1 MNIRE
6 MVRQYLEANQF
17 DGLYNAGEC
26 ACKKDD
32 LFPCGDPHM
41 AYCKPGYLA
50 PCPQDG
56 TDACGEHDWHI
67 AEKQRPHAAHGEGT
81 K

>member
-1 MNIRE
+1 MNITE
-6 MVRQYLEANQF
+6 MVVRQYLEANGF
-17 DGLYNAGEC
+17 DGLYHPGEC
-26 ACKKDD
+26 ACKKED

-50 PCPQDG
+50 PCPPG
-56 TDACGEHDWHI
+56 ECGEHDWHI
-67 AEKQRPHAAHGEGT
+67 VANRSTAAGELSKEG